1 MSRQAN
7 IRRSS
12 ASITSPARRRFL
24 RQAAALGVSGGLLGL
39 VGNLVRAGEEPPP
52 LRFFFMFTGNG
63 HQTEHFV
70 PSSPSET
77 EFDFAAALA
86 PLEPHRADLMLLH
99 GISGPGSHHQGTSEA
114 LTGRPSAGI
123 EAGATGGPSLDQL
136 LADRFRAGSALPSLE
151 LGVVPANSLEDQIT
165 FSASGLPVPAIGS
178 ATGAFNRLFGLAN
191 EDPAQ
196 AEARRARKRSVL
208 DVIAGDLAA
217 LQGQLDAP
225 TRALLDEHLTLVRQ
239 QEQDLEQPYV
249 PVSCELG
256 SPPAG
261 EGLLATF
268 SGQLANAVSAFR
280 CGITRVVTLR
290 VGGYGGIE
298 EGMYDEIG
306 VSNGHH
312 NAAHVGPADDLLAIN
327 RLHAE
332 QLASLVDQLAAIPE
346 GDGRLLDN
354 TVLVWGMELGL
365 GQYGHDRDDMPFV
378 IAGGKNAGL
387 ALGRY
392 RKLGGRSYQDFLFS
406 LVRVMGLDDVSSFGD
421 AGTALVDELWA

>member
-1 MSRQAN
+1 M
-7 IRRSS
+7 IR
-12 ASITSPARRRFL
+12 SIRSPARRRFL
-24 RQAAALGVSGGLLGL
+24 RQAATLGLSSGLLGL
-39 VGNLVRAGEEPPP
+39 VGNLVRAGAEPPP

-70 PSSPSET
+70 PNDPSET
-77 EFDFAAALA
+77 GFDFAPALA
-86 PLEPHRADLMLLH
+86 PLEPHRADLMLVH
-99 GISGPGSHHQGTSEA
+99 GVSGTGSHHQGTSEA

-123 EAGATGGPSLDQL
+123 DAGATGGPSLDQL
-136 LADRFRAGSALPSLE
+136 LADRFRATSALPSLE

-165 FSASGLPVPAIGS
+165 FSASGLPVPAVGS
-178 ATGAFNRLFGLAN
+178 AAGGFNRLFGLAN

-196 AEARRARKRSVL
+196 AEARRARKHSVL
-208 DVIAGDLAA
+208 DVIADDLTT

-225 TRALLDEHLTLVRQ
+225 TRALLDEHLTLVRA

-256 SPPAG
+256 SAPAG
-261 EGLLATF
+261 DGLTATF
-268 SGQLANAVSAFR
+268 AGQMANAVSAFR

-298 EGMYDEIG
+298 EGAYDEVG
-306 VSNGHH
+306 VNNGHH
-312 NAAHVGPADDLLAIN
+312 NAAHVGPADDLLGIN
-327 RLHAE
+327 RFHAE
-332 QLASLVDQLAAIPE
+332 QLANLIEQLAAIPE
-346 GDGRLLDN
+346 GDGRALDN

-365 GQYGHDRDDMPFV
+365 GQYAHDRNDMPFV

-387 ALGRY
+387 ALGSY
-392 RKLGGRSYQDFLFS
+392 RNLGGRSYQDFLFS

-421 AGTALVDELWA
+421 DGSALIDELWA

>member
-1 MSRQAN
+1 MSRGFD
-7 IRRSS
+7 R
-12 ASITSPARRRFL
+12 SITSPARRRFL
-24 RQAAALGVSGGLLGL
+24 RQAAAVGVSGGLLGL
-39 VGNLVRAGEEPPP
+39 LGNLVRAGGEAAP

-70 PSSPSET
+70 PSNPSET
-77 EFDFAAALA
+77 GFDFAPALA
-86 PLEPHRADLMLLH
+86 PLEPHRDDLMLLH
-99 GISGPGSHHQGTSEA
+99 GVSGPGSHHQGTSEA

-136 LADRFRAGSALPSLE
+136 LADRFRATTALPSLE
-151 LGVVPANSLEDQIT
+151 LGVAPANSLEDQIT

-178 ATGAFNRLFGLAN
+178 AAGGFNRLFGLAN
-191 EDPAQ
+191 EDPAA

-208 DVIAGDLAA
+208 DVIAGDLTT

-225 TRALLDEHLTLVRQ
+225 TRVLLDEHLSLVRA
-239 QEQDLEQPYV
+239 QEMDLEQPYV

-256 SPPAG
+256 AAPAG
-261 EGLLATF
+261 DGLTATF
-268 SGQLANAVSAFR
+268 AGQMANAVSAFR

-306 VSNGHH
+306 VDNGHH
-312 NAAHVGPADDLLAIN
+312 NAAHVGPADDLLGIN
-327 RLHAE
+327 RFHAE
-332 QLASLVDQLAAIPE
+332 QFASLVAQLAAIPE
-346 GDGRLLDN
+346 GDGRVLDN

-365 GQYGHDRDDMPFV
+365 GQYAHDRNDMPFV

-392 RKLGGRSYQDFLFS
+392 RNVGGRSYQDFLFS
-406 LVRVMGLDDVSSFGD
+406 LVHAMGLDDVSSFGD
-421 AGTALVDELWA
+421 GGTAIIDDLWA

>member
-1 MSRQAN
+1 MSRL
-7 IRRSS
+7 
-12 ASITSPARRRFL
+12 SIISPARRRFL
-24 RQAAALGVSGGLLGL
+24 RQASALGVSGGLLGL
-39 VGNLVRAGEEPPP
+39 FGNLVRAGGEAPE

-70 PSSPSET
+70 PSNPNET
-77 EFDFAAALA
+77 TFDFAAALA
-86 PLEPHRADLMLLH
+86 PLEPHRADLMLVH
-99 GISGPGSHHQGTSEA
+99 GVSGVGSHHQGTSEA

-136 LADRFRAGSALPSLE
+136 FADRFRATTALPSLE

-178 ATGAFNRLFGLAN
+178 AAGGFNRLFGLAN
-191 EDPAQ
+191 EDPEA

-208 DVIAGDLAA
+208 DVIAGDLEK
-217 LQGQLDAP
+217 LQGELDAP
-225 TRALLDEHLTLVRQ
+225 TRVLLDEHLSLVRA
-239 QEQDLEQPYV
+239 QEEDLAQPYV

-256 SPPAG
+256 AAPAG
-261 EGLLATF
+261 DGLVATF
-268 SGQLANAVSAFR
+268 EGQMANAVSAFR

-298 EGMYDEIG
+298 EGAYDEVG
-306 VSNGHH
+306 VNNGHH
-312 NAAHVGPADDLLAIN
+312 NAAHVGPADDLLGIN

-332 QLASLVDQLAAIPE
+332 QFAGLIEQLAAIPE

-365 GQYGHDRDDMPFV
+365 GQYAHDRNDMPFV

-392 RKLGGRSYQDFLFS
+392 RDLGGRSYQDFLFS

-421 AGTALVDELWA
+421 AGSNVIEELWA